1 MKNTPNTNLSINKP
15 TSTLE
20 SDSEQSKNKMEI
32 EEGYNPDKPLIPM
45 NEITK
50 SEVSNKISVKE
61 TNELYKPDLLIKE
74 KIDAPLF
81 TSSAIKKQSPPE
93 WRTTVG

>member
-1 MKNTPNTNLSINKP
+1 
-15 TSTLE
+15 
-20 SDSEQSKNKMEI
+20 
-32 EEGYNPDKPLIPM
+32 M

-50 SEVSNKISVKE
+50 IEAANKISAKE
-61 TNELYKPDLLIKE
+61 NNELYKPDLLIKE

-81 TSSAIKKQSPPE
+81 TSSVIKKQSPPE